1 MPSSILKEWLTSRIK
16 PPDYFAPYAPD
27 EERFFGASKG
37 ALTLPVVS
45 PSLEATR
52 SLSASLVS
60 GGVPAKLTPLR
71 GCRRGSFVAPWICTA
86 LLAEGICALPPFA
99 NVHVSVSA
107 RFGPAGGCTAP
118 PALVGGDADV
128 LNLLPS
134 RFQSPY
140 GFGDRVPELLHH
152 SEPAVGITP
161 PRPSPAKEARLRYDF
176 SVSFLLSIL
185 SSILERPKL
194 GVAAPLE
201 PDIVEPGL
209 TAILALSSGFS
220 LRSVGYLHQ
229 KLSSDPGV
237 KWMKRLAIHARCC
250 ACYLGHSRSTQV
262 LEQVRSSNSN
272 ALLLD
277 WDDLSQREQM
287 SLFVAVSAVSQ
298 CEGAAASDRK
308 AALRIV
314 KARSRQSWTR
324 TVWCASQQPGAP
336 SLSLGPLTL
345 HLRISLWRLPCFC
358 SRSVRHMRKRM
369 QHARFVRRFLLGCA
383 WPSTIVRS
391 ILPRTVRTCTV
402 ALICPFILLQL
413 APFHLG
419 PFIIRS
425 VPCASNSKADLLC
438 RLLRLRP
445 LLLCQ
450 LLLVELDLLLVPG
463 DGGGLLDIELSV
475 VRFLPLCS
483 RVSWP
488 CEKFFFSLVA
498 LLVLGSSVTGV

>member
-1 MPSSILKEWLTSRIK
+1 M
-16 PPDYFAPYAPD
+16 
-27 EERFFGASKG
+27 
-37 ALTLPVVS
+37 
-45 PSLEATR
+45 
-52 SLSASLVS
+52 
-60 GGVPAKLTPLR
+60 
-71 GCRRGSFVAPWICTA
+71 C
-86 LLAEGICALPPFA
+86 
-99 NVHVSVSA
+99 
-107 RFGPAGGCTAP
+107 
-118 PALVGGDADV
+118 
-128 LNLLPS
+128 
-134 RFQSPY
+134 
-140 GFGDRVPELLHH
+140 
-152 SEPAVGITP
+152 
-161 PRPSPAKEARLRYDF
+161 
-176 SVSFLLSIL
+176 IL

-336 SLSLGPLTL
+336 S
-345 HLRISLWRLPCFC
+345 
-358 SRSVRHMRKRM
+358 RSVRHMRKRM

-498 LLVLGSSVTGV
+498 LLVLGSSVTVIFRLITGLSLRSLLSSRLPGSLISVAVAVVGTHHVRYVRDPSSPGCVRCCGGLGVRREGGGRRHGGASFPSVGVVGWLVGGLEQRSSRVLAGMGGGQRSGRAGEDETLDGGVGGWVHGYSMDGMAGLVGQTTSFSTLQAE